1 MAAVKISGVLRDG
14 TGKPV
19 PGCII
24 ELKAK
29 RTSETVIATTVAY
42 GMPEETGS
50 YSMDMEPGIYRVTLN
65 TEGYRPSYVGDIVVR
80 EDSSPGTLNKFLME
94 MEDAPYYPKALS
106 ELEAVVQ
113 SILHRAE
120 SAASEA
126 EEARKRA
133 ASARG
138 PRGEKGDTGARGER
152 GITGPQGPKGETGAR
167 GPAGPQGP
175 KGETGERGPAGPQ
188 GPKGETGERGPAGPQ
203 GAKGETGARGPE
215 GPQGPRGESARGQLL
230 NGDLNRLGRVT
241 DQGDYYQPSDSGA
254 TRENNYPIQRA
265 GYLQVRVG
273 AWGYCQHEYT
283 TWNPPRKFVRTVTGN
298 FTGNGPW
305 SEWKELGAQGERGPQ
320 GPKGETGAR
329 GPAGPQGPRGYTGE
343 RGPTGLQGP
352 RGYTGERGPA
362 GPQGPRGE
370 AGRPASVGS
379 VYSVGSYVLGIIER
393 NHEITNTRQIPGYR
407 IRQAVIVSSSS
418 DKLTDI
424 RFLFG
429 NPMLGT
435 WMLCTTNMAV
445 NNISGT
451 IWGLF
456 QRIR

>member
-50 YSMDMEPGIYRVTLN
+50 YSMDVEPGIYRVTLN

-188 GPKGETGERGPAGPQ
+188 GLKGDTGERGPAGPQ
-203 GAKGETGARGPE
+203 GQP
-215 GPQGPRGESARGQLL
+215 GQ
-230 NGDLNRLGRVT
+230 
-241 DQGDYYQPSDSGA
+241 
-254 TRENNYPIQRA
+254 
-265 GYLQVRVG
+265 
-273 AWGYCQHEYT
+273 
-283 TWNPPRKFVRTVTGN
+283 
-298 FTGNGPW
+298 
-305 SEWKELGAQGERGPQ
+305 
-320 GPKGETGAR
+320 
-329 GPAGPQGPRGYTGE
+329 
-343 RGPTGLQGP
+343 
-352 RGYTGERGPA
+352 
-362 GPQGPRGE
+362 
-370 AGRPASVGS
+370 PASVGS

-393 NHEITNTRQIPGYR
+393 NHEVTNTREIPGYR

-429 NPMLGT
+429 DPMLGT
-435 WMLCTTNMAV
+435 WMLCTTNMTV
-445 NNISGT
+445 NNIIGT

>member
-50 YSMDMEPGIYRVTLN
+50 YSMDVEPGIYRVTLN

-152 GITGPQGPKGETGAR
+152 GITGPQGPKGETGA
-167 GPAGPQGP
+167 
-175 KGETGERGPAGPQ
+175 RGPAGPQ

-320 GPKGETGAR
+320 GPKGDTGERGPAGPQGLKGDTGERGPAGPQGLKGDTGAR
-329 GPAGPQGPRGYTGE
+329 GPAGPQGQPG
-343 RGPTGLQGP
+343 Q
-352 RGYTGERGPA
+352 
-362 GPQGPRGE
+362 
-370 AGRPASVGS
+370 PASVGS

-393 NHEITNTRQIPGYR
+393 NHEVTNTREIPGYR

-429 NPMLGT
+429 DPMLGT
-435 WMLCTTNMAV
+435 WMLCTTNMTV
-445 NNISGT
+445 NNIIGT

>member
-50 YSMDMEPGIYRVTLN
+50 YSMDVEPGIYRVTLN

-188 GPKGETGERGPAGPQ
+188 GPKGDTGER
-203 GAKGETGARGPE
+203 
-215 GPQGPRGESARGQLL
+215 
-230 NGDLNRLGRVT
+230 
-241 DQGDYYQPSDSGA
+241 
-254 TRENNYPIQRA
+254 
-265 GYLQVRVG
+265 
-273 AWGYCQHEYT
+273 
-283 TWNPPRKFVRTVTGN
+283 
-298 FTGNGPW
+298 
-305 SEWKELGAQGERGPQ
+305 
-320 GPKGETGAR
+320 
-329 GPAGPQGPRGYTGE
+329 
-343 RGPTGLQGP
+343 
-352 RGYTGERGPA
+352 
-362 GPQGPRGE
+362 
-370 AGRPASVGS
+370 
-379 VYSVGSYVLGIIER
+379 
-393 NHEITNTRQIPGYR
+393 
-407 IRQAVIVSSSS
+407 
-418 DKLTDI
+418 
-424 RFLFG
+424 
-429 NPMLGT
+429 
-435 WMLCTTNMAV
+435 
-445 NNISGT
+445 
-451 IWGLF
+451 
-456 QRIR
+456 

>member
-50 YSMDMEPGIYRVTLN
+50 YSIDVEPGIYRVTLN

-188 GPKGETGERGPAGPQ
+188 GPKGETGERGPTGPQ

-320 GPKGETGAR
+320 GPKGDTGERGPAGPQGLKGDTGER

-343 RGPTGLQGP
+343 RGP
-352 RGYTGERGPA
+352 A
-362 GPQGPRGE
+362 GPQGQPGQ
-370 AGRPASVGS
+370 PASVGS

-393 NHEITNTRQIPGYR
+393 NHEVTNTREIPGYR

-435 WMLCTTNMAV
+435 WMLCTTNM
-445 NNISGT
+445 
-451 IWGLF
+451 
-456 QRIR
+456 

>member
-50 YSMDMEPGIYRVTLN
+50 YSMDVEPGIYRVTLN

-167 GPAGPQGP
+167 GQAGPQGP
-175 KGETGERGPAGPQ
+175 KGE
-188 GPKGETGERGPAGPQ
+188 
-203 GAKGETGARGPE
+203 
-215 GPQGPRGESARGQLL
+215 
-230 NGDLNRLGRVT
+230 
-241 DQGDYYQPSDSGA
+241 
-254 TRENNYPIQRA
+254 
-265 GYLQVRVG
+265 
-273 AWGYCQHEYT
+273 
-283 TWNPPRKFVRTVTGN
+283 
-298 FTGNGPW
+298 
-305 SEWKELGAQGERGPQ
+305 
-320 GPKGETGAR
+320 
-329 GPAGPQGPRGYTGE
+329 
-343 RGPTGLQGP
+343 
-352 RGYTGERGPA
+352 TGERGPA

-393 NHEITNTRQIPGYR
+393 NHEITNTREIPGYR

-435 WMLCTTNMAV
+435 WMLCTTNMTV